1 MITSQ
6 SISAIIN
13 YESDIN
19 DGDGNYLWDMSVFDN
34 DNS

>member
-13 YESDIN
+13 YEN
-19 DGDGNYLWDMSVFDN
+19 DDDGNGNYIWDISVLAN
-34 DNS
+34 DDS

>member
-13 YESDIN
+13 YEN
-19 DGDGNYLWDMSVFDN
+19 DDDGNGNYLWDISIFDN

>member
-19 DGDGNYLWDMSVFDN
+19 DGDGDYIWDMSFLDN

>member
-13 YESDIN
+13 YESNEN
-19 DGDGNYLWDMSVFDN
+19 DGDGDYIWDISVLDN